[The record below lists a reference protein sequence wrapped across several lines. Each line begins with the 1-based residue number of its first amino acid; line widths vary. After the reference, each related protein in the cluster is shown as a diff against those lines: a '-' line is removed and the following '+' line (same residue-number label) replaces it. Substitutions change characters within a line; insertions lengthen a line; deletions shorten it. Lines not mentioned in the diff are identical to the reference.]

1 MKIPYLALRIQLV
14 SPPPAVALPCQK
26 KWHVTATKTENT
38 LAARL
43 KKPKLELG
51 FLLGFILLR
60 ISGSL
65 VGGLEHCHLFFG
77 LFSPEPGHPD
87 GLSGFMRV
95 LRRIG
100 MWGFGANAGRFL
112 AGLFGPAR
120 GRYPAPMAFVARAT
134 RFNWSKPKSF
144 KSPVLG
150 SKGQSS
156 VQTPPWLLQML
167 IQSISS

>member
-100 MWGFGANAGRFL
+100 IGGLALMRAGSWLAHSVPRGAAILLPWPSWPGLLASTGRNQSPSRVRFWGRRANREYRRRPGCCRC
-112 AGLFGPAR
+112 
-120 GRYPAPMAFVARAT
+120 
-134 RFNWSKPKSF
+134 
-144 KSPVLG
+144 
-150 SKGQSS
+150 
-156 VQTPPWLLQML
+156 
-167 IQSISS
+167 